1 VLKRLHLAIFVCATI
16 VLPYGS
22 AQAASEIEYLAV
34 IPTVRPISDDK
45 LTRADLM
52 TSALLNSPSQTIMGQ
67 HKVVRGTGALSSIK
81 ARLAAS
87 GRHEILVHGVVP
99 VSKKPLNA
107 RYAIGGRNKPTHHEL
122 RIAFNVTKEP
132 RPTLNLSAS
141 LQRDVPGEAASGM
154 TGQILG
160 YPTHSLFDQG
170 ALSPGTIYLFSEPN
184 FSIFVVVQEKN

>member
-1 VLKRLHLAIFVCATI
+1 MLKCLHLAIFVCAAI
-16 VLPYGS
+16 ILPYAS

-34 IPTVRPISDDK
+34 IPTLRPISDDK
-45 LTRADLM
+45 LTRSDLM
-52 TSALLNSPSQTIMGQ
+52 ASAVLNSPSERITSQ
-67 HKVVRGTGALSSIK
+67 HKVVRGTGALSPIK

-99 VSKKPLNA
+99 VSEKPLTA

-122 RIAFNVTKEP
+122 RIAFSVTKEP
-132 RPTLNLSAS
+132 RSILNLSAS

-154 TGQILG
+154 TGQILS

-170 ALSPGTIYLFSEPN
+170 TLSPRTIYLFSEPN